1 MTAPTDVSDRGCL
14 RLAAP
19 GRSRRHSPPH
29 RPPSVARHSGLV
41 LRFVLGSRLL
51 SESVLRDLEAEQQA
65 HRAADGEPDLLLL
78 PSVREGK
85 KHFLS
90 EKVLAWFLWAVANF
104 PNAAFIGKADMDT
117 TLVWERARVH
127 LLHAEEWGA
136 REARFVMVGA
146 LQWVSFHAGARSFCG
161 CCGVNE
167 GHGKSLQTD
176 LKAFFGPCSR
186 FAPNRSSY
194 SSETVIPG
202 GHHSMSLTHGPYP
215 FAQGAFYA
223 WNAPLVRWL
232 ASEHGGMPLVTQL
245 REALERWPPNQP
257 GPDFRPWPSPSPSPK
272 PGGTREAAA
281 QSRGPHDVLL
291 GVPRTE

>member
-1 MTAPTDVSDRGCL
+1 
-14 RLAAP
+14 
-19 GRSRRHSPPH
+19 
-29 RPPSVARHSGLV
+29 
-41 LRFVLGSRLL
+41 
-51 SESVLRDLEAEQQA
+51 
-65 HRAADGEPDLLLL
+65 
-78 PSVREGK
+78 
-85 KHFLS
+85 
-90 EKVLAWFLWAVANF
+90 
-104 PNAAFIGKADMDT
+104 MDT

-245 REALERWPPNQP
+245 REALERRPPGRHEARFSTVALTLALAQ
-257 GPDFRPWPSPSPSPK
+257 
-272 PGGTREAAA
+272 TRRN
-281 QSRGPHDVLL
+281 SRG
-291 GVPRTE
+291 GRTVKRTS